1 MPGRCPVHA
10 DVDALTSCHSCG
22 RGLCGACWR
31 HDVNGA
37 PWCEGCVA
45 VLDEPVPLV
54 AYLFVAAVALGGL
67 ALGLRAWPTMPL
79 VRWGVFAVGALAI
92 ALATWKLRGRAAAR
106 RARVQ
111 VRERAPTA
119 SPPARDAVPY
129 RGGAR
134 VVRRLAPPVSGAL
147 ATLVVGSVMALT
159 AGAIPTLLR
168 LPRWLEL
175 EVVVAAWWAIWALT
189 FTVLLFRGWRVA
201 QDVRGLRSRASP
213 GGAGAKRSTL
223 DWGSLDL
230 SGGADLDGC
239 VVLIGLLLAL
249 GAAWLLAELF
259 VPLLLFVAYWL
270 ILKGL
275 TSVANDRHACE
286 GRLPL
291 AILWGVLW
299 ATLYTA
305 PLAGLVA
312 LARWILTRS

>member
-1 MPGRCPVHA
+1 MVGRDNTHGPPNCKF
-10 DVDALTSCHSCG
+10 
-22 RGLCGACWR
+22 W
-31 HDVNGA
+31 
-37 PWCEGCVA
+37 
-45 VLDEPVPLV
+45 
-54 AYLFVAAVALGGL
+54 L
-67 ALGLRAWPTMPL
+67 A
-79 VRWGVFAVGALAI
+79 
-92 ALATWKLRGRAAAR
+92 
-106 RARVQ
+106 RARKP
-111 VRERAPTA
+111 RP
-119 SPPARDAVPY
+119 
-129 RGGAR
+129 RGPG
-134 VVRRLAPPVSGAL
+134 G
-147 ATLVVGSVMALT
+147 
-159 AGAIPTLLR
+159 
-168 LPRWLEL
+168 
-175 EVVVAAWWAIWALT
+175 
-189 FTVLLFRGWRVA
+189 
-201 QDVRGLRSRASP
+201 SP